1 MIPKVRSF
9 ILSGIDASI
18 CEIET
23 DLDDTQLQKETVVG
37 LPDAAVRESLE
48 RVRSAM
54 GNSGYPMPRG
64 RTLINLAPANV
75 RKEGPAYDLPIAVGV
90 LIAQGVIQQRVPV
103 PAGVG
108 IGGGGGDY
116 GHAHL

>member
-1 MIPKVRSF
+1 MVPKVRSF

-23 DLDDTQLQKETVVG
+23 DIDDTQLQKETVVG
-37 LPDAAVRESLE
+37 LPDAAVRESIE

-64 RTLINLAPANV
+64 RLLINLAPAAV

-90 LIAQGVIQQRVPV
+90 LIV
-103 PAGVG
+103 
-108 IGGGGGDY
+108 
-116 GHAHL
+116 